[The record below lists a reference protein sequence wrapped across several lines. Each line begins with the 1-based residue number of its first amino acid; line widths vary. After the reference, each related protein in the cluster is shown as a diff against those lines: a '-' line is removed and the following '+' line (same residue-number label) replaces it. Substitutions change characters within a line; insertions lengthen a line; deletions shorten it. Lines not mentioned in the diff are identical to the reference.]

1 MGCKKMKSG
10 GIFRRADDVD
20 AIECSPSRRAFPM
33 TVNLFPDLV
42 ACAVRIVGGERQL
55 ARYLG
60 SETTE
65 VEQWLK
71 GVGEP
76 PVPVYWRLSGLLA
89 RDINRYAASR
99 PSSPVIRLGQR
110 GRDTFA

>member
-1 MGCKKMKSG
+1 
-10 GIFRRADDVD
+10 
-20 AIECSPSRRAFPM
+20 M

-42 ACAVRIVGGERQL
+42 ACAVRMLGGERQL

-60 SETTE
+60 SEATE

-71 GVGEP
+71 GISEP

-99 PSSPVIRLGQR
+99 PSSPVIRLRQR